1 MNRVISL
8 NSGEDDMATKL
19 DKTLKREIEIDG
31 QPYTV
36 AISPEGIKVTQKGFR
51 KGSELTWK
59 EILGSASGEGGE
71 GTSGAQS
78 TAAVGTMSVGADDES
93 MGGGAG
99 GGGLIGGDM
108 SGTGGGTGGGSRTGG
123 AGGTAEGGTSMPGT

>member
-1 MNRVISL
+1 
-8 NSGEDDMATKL
+8 MATKL

-59 EILGSASGEGGE
+59 QILGSASPEGA
-71 GTSGAQS
+71 SGAES
-78 TAAVGTMSVGADDES
+78 TAAVSTMGVGADDDS
-93 MGGGAG
+93 MSSGAG

-108 SGTGGGTGGGSRTGG
+108 SAMSGGMGGGSRMGGTGGT
-123 AGGTAEGGTSMPGT
+123 TEGGTSMPGT

>member
-1 MNRVISL
+1 
-8 NSGEDDMATKL
+8 MATKL

-59 EILGSASGEGGE
+59 EILGSARSE
-71 GTSGAQS
+71 GTSGAES
-78 TAAVGTMSVGADDES
+78 TAAGGTMSGSVGGS
-93 MGGGAG
+93 SMSGMGGGG
-99 GGGLIGGDM
+99 GMGGSSRL
-108 SGTGGGTGGGSRTGG
+108 GGTGS
-123 AGGTAEGGTSMPGT
+123 TAEGGTEMPGT